1 MLCVFVATLAVN
13 AYEWKCAC
21 CSTQYILQARVH
33 VAARIKPHTRT
44 DAYSASAL
52 LNTVQHNLQCQ
63 HSSLMREE
71 NPNNHAAQAS
81 LSTPTPPS
89 NTNKTSNLH
98 YTTTKY
104 KTNSTKKHDLI
115 AICTQTP
122 VSNQGLVLVVETKR
136 AANL

>member
-1 MLCVFVATLAVN
+1 MLCVFVATLAVS

-21 CSTQYILQARVH
+21 RSTQYILQARVH

-71 NPNNHAAQAS
+71 IPTVTLHRLPS
-81 LSTPTPPS
+81 LPPPLPQTPTKRP
-89 NTNKTSNLH
+89 T
-98 YTTTKY
+98 YTTP
-104 KTNSTKKHDLI
+104 L
-115 AICTQTP
+115 QTTRP
-122 VSNQGLVLVVETKR
+122 TPQKNMI
-136 AANL
+136 